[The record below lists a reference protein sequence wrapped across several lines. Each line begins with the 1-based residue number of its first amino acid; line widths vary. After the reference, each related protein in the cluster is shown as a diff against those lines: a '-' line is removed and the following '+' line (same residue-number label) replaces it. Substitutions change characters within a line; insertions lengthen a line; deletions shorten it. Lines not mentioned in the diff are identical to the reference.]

1 MKKNKDRKRFNELIK
16 KTVNQLNEE
25 EIDFILG
32 FKSEETERFEN
43 EMELLHQRRQKK
55 YNLLIKKNGENLTD
69 KEELFIGK
77 FNNSE
82 YQDALYSIMDKEDAI
97 YFVESWFA
105 ALEDLPKKFKND
117 REVVL
122 AAVRYNGEN
131 LKYAPEKFKKD
142 KEVVMEAVKL
152 SGWDDGLKRR
162 YGYGISLEFAHNS
175 LKKDK

>member
-1 MKKNKDRKRFNELIK
+1 MKKNKDRKRFNELSK
-16 KTVNQLNEE
+16 KTVNQLSEE

-55 YNLLIKKNGENLTD
+55 YNLLIKKNEENLTD

-82 YQDALYSIMDKEDAI
+82 YQDALYSIVDKEDAI
-97 YFVESWFA
+97 YLVESWFA
-105 ALEDLPKKFKND
+105 ALEDLPKKFKNNK
-117 REVVL
+117 EVVL
-122 AAVRYNGEN
+122 AAIRYNGEN

-142 KEVVMEAVKL
+142 KEVDSAFKEAFKIIIYL
-152 SGWDDGLKRR
+152 PYSIEHKTH
-162 YGYGISLEFAHNS
+162 SN
-175 LKKDK
+175 